1 MKEESKGLRKLRYCK
16 RMPTCFQVSQVSKMT
31 LRGLR
36 TKLLLVS
43 GCLSSLVLV
52 LEPGGLIGQVKV
64 EVLLQNKN
72 RIGFIL
78 S

>member
-1 MKEESKGLRKLRYCK
+1 
-16 RMPTCFQVSQVSKMT
+16 MPTCFQVSQVSKMT

-43 GCLSSLVLV
+43 GCFSSLALV

>member
-1 MKEESKGLRKLRYCK
+1 
-16 RMPTCFQVSQVSKMT
+16 MPTCFQVSQVSKMT

-36 TKLLLVS
+36 TKLLLF
-43 GCLSSLVLV
+43 SSLALV

>member
-43 GCLSSLVLV
+43 GCFSSLALV

>member
-1 MKEESKGLRKLRYCK
+1 MKEESKGLRKLRYRK

-36 TKLLLVS
+36 TKLLLF
-43 GCLSSLVLV
+43 SSLALV

>member
-1 MKEESKGLRKLRYCK
+1 
-16 RMPTCFQVSQVSKMT
+16 MPTCFQVSQVSKMT

-43 GCLSSLVLV
+43 GCFSSLALV
-52 LEPGGLIGQVKV
+52 VEPGGLIGQVKV

>member
-1 MKEESKGLRKLRYCK
+1 MKEESKGLRKLRYRK

-43 GCLSSLVLV
+43 GCFSSLALV
-52 LEPGGLIGQVKV
+52 VEPGGLIGQVKV